1 LGFSPDN
8 LIAATS
14 LFVTGTR
21 NHHLIQ
27 ISKKTGLYFDALVR
41 KINVQAK
48 GYADLNTNFGVVYK
62 S

>member
-14 LFVTGTR
+14 LFVPGTR

-27 ISKKTGLYFDALVR
+27 INKKTGLYLDNLVR
-41 KINVQAK
+41 RINIQAK
-48 GYADLNTNFGVVYK
+48 GFADLNTNFGVVYK

>member
-1 LGFSPDN
+1 LGFSPGN

-14 LFVTGTR
+14 LYTPGVR

-27 ISKKTGLYFDALVR
+27 INKKTGLYYDDKVR

-48 GYADLNTNFGVVYK
+48 GYADSASYFGVIYR